1 MAELTGF
8 LAMSHGPQLIVK
20 PDQWNILHNDRNK
33 DLKPRPEL
41 EKETLEDKWAK
52 FNRCMSAIEVLRKK
66 LEEWKPDVLIVVADD
81 QHENILDDANP
92 PFTVYIGGDFEAST
106 SLNYF
111 KEPKTANRTKYKTKP
126 ELAQAILEKLM
137 DSGFDPAYSRELRYD
152 GGMGHAFSRVL
163 KFLTP
168 NAEIPVVPIMVNT
181 YFPPAPSA
189 KRCVDF
195 GKALGAAIRGMPD
208 KSKAVVIASGGLS
221 HTIIDEAFDNDV
233 LDAITKND
241 VGRLGKVPS
250 STLMAGTSEIRNWF
264 VVQAA
269 ADRPGHVV
277 DYVPA
282 YRTPT
287 GVGCGM
293 GFVYWNGSAK

>member
-1 MAELTGF
+1 M
-8 LAMSHGPQLIVK
+8 VK
-20 PDQWNILHNDRNK
+20 PDQWNVLHNDRNK
-33 DLKPRPEL
+33 NLQLRPEL
-41 EKETLEDKWAK
+41 EKETIEDKWAK
-52 FNRCMSAIEVLRKK
+52 FNRCMKAIEALRHKV
-66 LEEWKPDVLIVVADD
+66 EDWKPDVLVMVADD

-111 KEPKTANRTKYKTKP
+111 KEPRSANRTKYKADS
-126 ELAQAILEKLM
+126 ELAQGILERLM
-137 DSGFDPAYSRELRYD
+137 ESGFDPAYSRELRFD
-152 GGMGHAFSRVL
+152 GGMGHAFARVL

-181 YFPPAPSA
+181 YFPPAPTA
-189 KRCVDF
+189 KRCIEF
-195 GKALGAAIRGMPD
+195 GQALASVIRHAPQNA
-208 KSKAVVIASGGLS
+208 KVVVVASGGLS
-221 HTIIDEAFDNDV
+221 HTVIDEALDNDV

-241 VGRLGKVPS
+241 MARLAKVPNS
-250 STLMAGTSEIRNWF
+250 ILMAGTSEIRNWF
-264 VVQAA
+264 AVAAA
-269 ADRPGHVV
+269 ADRRGTVV

-293 GFVYWNGSAK
+293 GFAYWNGSAK

>member
-1 MAELTGF
+1 MADLTGF
-8 LAMSHGPQLIVK
+8 LAMSHGPQLMVK
-20 PDQWNILHNDRNK
+20 PDQWNVLHNDRNK
-33 DLKPRPEL
+33 DLKVRPEL
-41 EKETLEDKWAK
+41 EKETLDDKWAK

-66 LEEWKPDVLIVVADD
+66 IEEWKPDVLVMVADD

-111 KEPKTANRTKYKTKP
+111 KEPKTANRTKYKADQKF
-126 ELAQAILEKLM
+126 AQGVLEKLM
-137 DSGFDPAYSRELRYD
+137 DSGFDPAYSKDLRYD

-168 NAEIPVVPIMVNT
+168 KAEIPVVAIMVNT

-189 KRCVDF
+189 KRCVEF
-195 GKALGAAIRGMPD
+195 GKALAAAIKSAPD
-208 KSKAVVIASGGLS
+208 DKKVVVIASGGLS
-221 HTIIDEAFDNDV
+221 HTILDEAFDNGV
-233 LDAITKND
+233 LDAIKKND
-241 VGRLGKVPS
+241 LGKLAAIPA

-277 DYVPA
+277 D
-282 YRTPT
+282 
-287 GVGCGM
+287 
-293 GFVYWNGSAK
+293 

>member
-8 LAMSHGPQLIVK
+8 LAMSHGPQLMVK

-33 DLKPRPEL
+33 DLKSRPEL
-41 EKETLEDKWAK
+41 EKETLDDKWAK
-52 FNRCMSAIEVLRKK
+52 FNRCMKAIEVLRNKI
-66 LEEWKPDVLIVVADD
+66 EEWKPDVLVMVADD

-92 PFTVYIGGDFEAST
+92 PFTIYIGGDFEAST

-111 KEPKTANRTKYKTKP
+111 KEPKTANRTKYKAKP
-126 ELAQAILEKLM
+126 ELAQGILEKLM
-137 DSGFDPAYSRELRYD
+137 DSGFDPAYSKELRYD

-168 NAEIPVVPIMVNT
+168 KAEIPVIPIMVNT

-195 GKALGAAIRGMPD
+195 GKALATTLRGMPD

-241 VGRLGKVPS
+241 MGRLGKVPS

-264 VVQAA
+264 VVAAA
-269 ADRPGHVV
+269 ADRPGKVV
-277 DYVPA
+277 EYVPA

-293 GFVYWNGSAK
+293 GFAYWNGSAK

>member
-8 LAMSHGPQLIVK
+8 VAMSHGPQLMVK
-20 PDQWNILHNDRNK
+20 PDQWNVLHNDRNK
-33 DLKPRPEL
+33 DLKVRPEL
-41 EKETLEDKWAK
+41 EKETLDDKWAK
-52 FNRCMSAIEVLRKK
+52 FNRCMKAIEVLRKK
-66 LEEWKPDVLIVVADD
+66 IEEWKPDVLVMVADD

-111 KEPKTANRTKYKTKP
+111 KEPKSANRTKYKSDQK
-126 ELAQAILEKLM
+126 LAQGLLEKLM
-137 DSGFDPAYSRELRYD
+137 DSGFDPAYSKELRYD

-168 NAEIPVVPIMVNT
+168 EAQIPVVAIMVNT

-189 KRCVDF
+189 KRCVEF
-195 GKALGAAIRGMPD
+195 GKALAAAI
-208 KSKAVVIASGGLS
+208 KSAPENKKVVVIASGGLS
-221 HTIIDEAFDNDV
+221 HTILDEAFDNGV
-233 LDAITKND
+233 LDAIKKND
-241 VGRLGKVPS
+241 LNKLAAIPA

-269 ADRPGHVV
+269 ADRPGEVV

-293 GFVYWNGSAK
+293 GFAYWNGSK

>member
-8 LAMSHGPQLIVK
+8 LAMSHGPQLMVK
-20 PDQWNILHNDRNK
+20 PDQWNVLHNDRHKN
-33 DLKPRPEL
+33 LQPRAEL
-41 EKETLEDKWAK
+41 EKETLEDKWTK

-66 LEEWKPDVLIVVADD
+66 VEEWRPDVLVMVADD

-106 SLNYF
+106 SLGYF
-111 KEPKTANRTKYKTKP
+111 KEPKSENRTKYRADQK
-126 ELAQAILEKLM
+126 LAQGILEKLM
-137 DSGFDPAYSRELRYD
+137 DSGFDPAYSKLLRYD

-168 NAEIPVVPIMVNT
+168 NAQIPVVSIMVNT

-189 KRCVDF
+189 KRCVEF
-195 GKALGAAIRGMPD
+195 GKALAKAIKESPEN
-208 KSKAVVIASGGLS
+208 KKVVVIASGGLS
-221 HTIIDEAFDNDV
+221 HTIIDEALDHGV
-233 LDAITKND
+233 LEAIKKND
-241 VGRLGKVPS
+241 MNKLSEISS

-264 VVQAA
+264 VVAAA
-269 ADRPGHVV
+269 ADKGATVV

-282 YRTPT
+282 YRVPT

-293 GFVYWNGSAK
+293 GFAYWG

>member
-8 LAMSHGPQLIVK
+8 LAMSHGPQLMVK
-20 PDQWNILHNDRNK
+20 PDQWNVLHNDRHQH
-33 DLKPRPEL
+33 LKSRPEL
-41 EKETLEDKWAK
+41 EKETLEDKWGK

-66 LEEWKPDVLIVVADD
+66 VEEWKPDVLVMVADD

-106 SLNYF
+106 SLGYF
-111 KEPKTANRTKYKTKP
+111 KEPKSANRTKYKANQK
-126 ELAQAILEKLM
+126 LAQGILEKLM
-137 DSGFDPAYSRELRYD
+137 NSGFDPAYSKELRYE

-168 NAEIPVVPIMVNT
+168 GAQIPVVAIMVNT

-195 GKALGAAIRGMPD
+195 GKALAAAIKQSPD
-208 KSKAVVIASGGLS
+208 GSKAVVIASGGLS
-221 HTIIDEAFDNDV
+221 HTIIDEVFDNGV
-233 LDAITKND
+233 LDAIKKND
-241 VGRLGKVPS
+241 LGKLGEIPS
-250 STLMAGTSEIRNWF
+250 ETLMAGTSEIRNWF
-264 VVQAA
+264 VVAA
-269 ADRPGHVV
+269 AANKPATVV
-277 DYVPA
+277 DYIPA
-282 YRTPT
+282 YRVPN

-293 GFVYWNGSAK
+293 GFAYWDGAK